1 MTAQIKRRGKG
12 QEGSLATRNAVAIA
26 LYRAGRTWESL
37 AELRRSIDL
46 HPASPVPRISL
57 AHILLHEGR
66 PEEARAEVQG
76 IFALGTRANA
86 HQDRGLDDA
95 IFLHRRIQVRLA
107 ERQQSAA
114 SRAIEDLRRS
124 AEAFSGYPVRIVS
137 EGLREEASFR
147 FTAAKHENKRT
158 SSRPRQET
166 KSNPTYETRLAQQI
180 NGPGRLSQP
189 SPAG

>member
-1 MTAQIKRRGKG
+1 MKAQMKRKGKG
-12 QEGSLATRNAVAIA
+12 QEGSLAARDA
-26 LYRAGRTWESL
+26 LALAPYRAGRTGESL
-37 AELRRSIDL
+37 AELRRAIDL

-57 AHILLHEGR
+57 AYILLHEGR
-66 PEEARAEVQG
+66 LEEARADVQG

-107 ERQQSAA
+107 ERQQPAA

-124 AEAFSGYPVRIVS
+124 AEAFSGYPVHIVS
-137 EGLREEASFR
+137 EGLREEASCR
-147 FTAAKHENKRT
+147 FTAAKHENRHT
-158 SSRPRQET
+158 SIQPRRQER
-166 KSNPTYETRLAQQI
+166 SNPTYETRLAQQI